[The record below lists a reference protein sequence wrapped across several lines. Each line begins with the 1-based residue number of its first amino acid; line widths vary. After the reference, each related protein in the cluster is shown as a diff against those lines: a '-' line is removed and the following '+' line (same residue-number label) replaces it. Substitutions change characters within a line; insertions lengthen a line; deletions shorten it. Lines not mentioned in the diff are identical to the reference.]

1 MTPSNST
8 TTTLEITSPSRSAL
22 VASFSLYVLP
32 LVVGIA
38 GNAGIVHIIVS
49 HKSLRTGANA
59 YIANMAALD
68 LLACTLLVP
77 LRMAFYVAQSTMD
90 REGFTLCEADVFFHS
105 VVDAGRMLF
114 LGAISF
120 ERYQAV
126 ANPFQRDKAAAARR
140 AFITLAILWVVM
152 ILYAV
157 VVTIF
162 FYDTIMFEFC
172 MRQSSG
178 SAPWNHRLWG
188 GIEIYFVL
196 PLSLLTVLV
205 VIVCYG
211 LMFRILHTH
220 RNKMLRHSVA
230 SSNKVAPAPSSVL
243 PAKSHLDPPDAAS
256 QTLPAGICVTNATT
270 DSATLAND
278 PGVVESRGR
287 YEACGSAKSTTS
299 VPGQDTRLKE
309 DAEGKGSCSV
319 DTDRRE
325 AVRPKSLAHHPESPT
340 STGPHISGIASPGP
354 PLASH
359 LSSAPCLARTTSP
372 GPRLALSA
380 SPDTRLASST
390 SSGPHG
396 AKVCDVVTEQDAVLQ
411 TSSPTSS
418 RHCPRSA
425 ARQSDAI
432 SFIRPLPIM
441 PSLINENSLPSPPPA
456 TAKGRG
462 HSNSQQ
468 KCEDSI
474 DNVIDLSAGHY
485 QQSSIVSSERIN
497 TEGLSNTSTINS
509 NAEHDS
515 NAICGESV
523 KHPDFSAKNDTVIS
537 EDSFP
542 RAGAPHQGLLSS
554 DTSSPMRTVLTNTG
568 SILSLP
574 MATLNSCSSSSADQG
589 GRLASL
595 VVDES
600 IGHVGENSAPV
611 SEVGHRVTNTSEH
624 NRQKRVV
631 SAVPSARATKVT
643 APPNNKDGKTR
654 SAHAVGFCP
663 NSDLGKARRKTGR
676 VWSFYNDPQRSAEDA
691 LGVVDSDLPARAGG
705 RAKGPQ
711 SRSSKTFC
719 LDSLPEQSEATA
731 ETQPSGS
738 SNRVFSE
745 SGGSKNVRIVQT
757 VADRAS
763 LGAATSDTTDKTTQA
778 AEPDSEATSKAK
790 GNGPATAS
798 PESPET
804 SADPQTASVT
814 NLAKEGRSHN
824 NDGLKDVEPSTNDDS
839 LKDVH
844 PRKNEDSTTTA
855 KAVGSDGLT
864 HGADPQNANGKGNEY
879 PKAVDHHNKK
889 DSMKTVRV
897 VEMDGTAHVEKVADA
912 GNIQGAVCMFNPRNR
927 VHGRRRVEVKVAKR
941 LVIIF
946 LTFLLLWLP
955 YPFSV
960 LVLRVMHMQPQEE
973 EAAPWPAGVQQ
984 TVTDVTAVLSALT
997 TVTAAVNPVF
1007 YGLATVNIRS
1017 IILAKLKGACRC
1029 KCRTL

>member
-1 MTPSNST
+1 MC
-8 TTTLEITSPSRSAL
+8 IRD
-22 VASFSLYVLP
+22 SLY
-32 LVVGIA
+32 
-38 GNAGIVHIIVS
+38 
-49 HKSLRTGANA
+49 
-59 YIANMAALD
+59 
-68 LLACTLLVP
+68 
-77 LRMAFYVAQSTMD
+77 
-90 REGFTLCEADVFFHS
+90 
-105 VVDAGRMLF
+105 
-114 LGAISF
+114 AI
-120 ERYQAV
+120 
-126 ANPFQRDKAAAARR
+126 
-140 AFITLAILWVVM
+140 
-152 ILYAV
+152 
-157 VVTIF
+157 VVTVF

-196 PLSLLTVLV
+196 PLSLVTVLV

-220 RNKMLRHSVA
+220 RNKMLSHSVA

-278 PGVVESRGR
+278 PGVAESRGR
-287 YEACGSAKSTTS
+287 SEACGSVRSTES
-299 VPGQDTRLKE
+299 VPGQVTRLKE
-309 DAEGKGSCSV
+309 DTERKGSCTV

-325 AVRPKSLAHHPESPT
+325 AVSPKSLAPHPASPT
-340 STGPHISGIASPGP
+340 STGPHISSIASPGP

-359 LSSAPCLARTTSP
+359 LSS
-372 GPRLALSA
+372 GPRLASTTSPDPRLASSA
-380 SPDTRLASST
+380 SPDPRLAGSASPDPRLASTASPDPRLTGSASPDLRLASST

-396 AKVCDVVTEQDAVLQ
+396 TKVCGVVTEQDAMLQ

-425 ARQSDAI
+425 ARQRDAI

-468 KCEDSI
+468 KCEDI
-474 DNVIDLSAGHY
+474 IANVIDLSAGHY

-497 TEGLSNTSTINS
+497 TDGLSNTSTINS

-515 NAICGESV
+515 NAIGGESV
-523 KHPDFSAKNDTVIS
+523 KRPDFSAKNDTVIS

-554 DTSSPMRTVLTNTG
+554 DTSSPMRTVLTSTG
-568 SILSLP
+568 SILSPP
-574 MATLNSCSSSSADQG
+574 MGTLSSCSSSSADRG
-589 GRLASL
+589 GKPASL

-600 IGHVGENSAPV
+600 IGHVGDNSAAV
-611 SEVGHRVTNTSEH
+611 SEVGHRVTNTGEH
-624 NRQKRVV
+624 NRQTRVV
-631 SAVPSARATKVT
+631 SAAPSARATKVT
-643 APPNNKDGKTR
+643 APPNSKDGKTR
-654 SAHAVGFCP
+654 SVHAVGFCP
-663 NSDLGKARRKTGR
+663 NSGLGKARRKTGR
-676 VWSFYNDPQRSAEDA
+676 VWSFYNDPLRSAEDA
-691 LGVVDSDLPARAGG
+691 LGAVDSDLPARGGG

-711 SRSSKTFC
+711 SRSSKTLC
-719 LDSLPEQSEATA
+719 PDSIPEQSEATA
-731 ETQPSGS
+731 ETQPSGF

-745 SGGSKNVRIVQT
+745 AGGSKNVRIVQT
-757 VADRAS
+757 AADRAR
-763 LGAATSDTTDKTTQA
+763 LGATTSDTTDKTTPV
-778 AEPDSEATSKAK
+778 AEPDSEATSKVK

-804 SADPQTASVT
+804 SSDPQPASVT
-814 NLAKEGRSHN
+814 KLAKDVHSHS

-844 PRKNEDSTTTA
+844 PQKNEDSTRTV
-855 KAVGSDGLT
+855 KAVGSDGLM
-864 HGADPQNANGKGNEY
+864 HGADPQNADGKGNES
-879 PKAVDHHNKK
+879 PKDVDHHDKK

-946 LTFLLLWLP
+946 LTFLFLWLP

-973 EAAPWPAGVQQ
+973 EGAPWPPGVQQ